1 MKSPVHALRK
11 PVLWLR
17 ITIQTKPYQA
27 KGTDTAVSAG
37 KACWSGA
44 GEISNMLAAV
54 SLADVATQPPAPA
67 MLTGKDARA
76 ANDGCD
82 CMALSMAARPYLAT
96 RDCRTFPCVLFWV
109 D

>member
-1 MKSPVHALRK
+1 MPYANPSNGCASRLK
-11 PVLWLR
+11 PN
-17 ITIQTKPYQA
+17 PYQA
-27 KGTDTAVSAG
+27 KGTNTAVSAG

-54 SLADVATQPPAPA
+54 SLTDVATQPLALA
-67 MLTGKDARA
+67 LLTGKDARA
-76 ANDGCD
+76 ANDGCA